1 MKKIYWRPQGMPLY
15 AFILVALF
23 SVAGLAAVEHFR
35 IDARKPYYREKLAA
49 SKLAL
54 EAMEIVKQE
63 RMQRGLPIDQ
73 EVDPTA
79 SGLIGSFVTPVTSD
93 AGDLDAKQTSINP
106 NFAAVIVDLLKKAKV
121 KEGDPVAVSLSGSF
135 PALNICVY
143 AALTT
148 LHLKPTIISSVGASQ
163 WGANDPSFLWIDM
176 ENLLYKKGV
185 FPFRSSA
192 ASMGGKYDKAR
203 EMTGKGRELIAE
215 AIKRNDLTMIRVP
228 TVRDNIDERMRI
240 YFTETTPKVYINV
253 GGGMISAGIKP
264 FKRILKPGL
273 LLAELPAE
281 GKADSVIN
289 RFLKEEIPVI
299 HIENVKLLAK
309 QYGLPMS
316 PTTLPQP
323 GEGEI
328 YYQQRYNPWLAGGV
342 LLGILLGLYV
352 FGRVDWGFRMLRA
365 SAKPEVGPPEPMV

>member
-1 MKKIYWRPQGMPLY
+1 
-15 AFILVALF
+15 
-23 SVAGLAAVEHFR
+23 
-35 IDARKPYYREKLAA
+35 
-49 SKLAL
+49 
-54 EAMEIVKQE
+54 
-63 RMQRGLPIDQ
+63 
-73 EVDPTA
+73 
-79 SGLIGSFVTPVTSD
+79 
-93 AGDLDAKQTSINP
+93 
-106 NFAAVIVDLLKKAKV
+106 
-121 KEGDPVAVSLSGSF
+121 
-135 PALNICVY
+135 
-143 AALTT
+143 
-148 LHLKPTIISSVGASQ
+148 
-163 WGANDPSFLWIDM
+163 
-176 ENLLYKKGV
+176 
-185 FPFRSSA
+185 
-192 ASMGGKYDKAR
+192 
-203 EMTGKGRELIAE
+203 
-215 AIKRNDLTMIRVP
+215 
-228 TVRDNIDERMRI
+228 MRI

-253 GGGMISAGIKP
+253 GGGMISAGIRP

-316 PTTLPQP
+316 PTALPQP

-365 SAKPEVGPPEPMV
+365 STKPEVGPPEPMV